1 MNIVKNYMASTTP
14 QRIPVQ
20 HLPQESDSCAL
31 VWKSASGFD
40 SSTVSIPPRAVWF
53 NTVDEYECT
62 TYFTTNI
69 PGLTG
74 ETTVTLNVAAPG
86 FESGAF
92 KTIKQVGGTELASA
106 SAAYFVW

>member
-1 MNIVKNYMASTTP
+1 MAIVNNYMASTAP

-53 NTVDEYECT
+53 NEVDEYQCT

-74 ETTVTLNVAAPG
+74 ETTIILNVAAPG

-92 KTIKQVGGTELASA
+92 KTIKQVGGADLASTT
-106 SAAYFVW
+106 AAYFIW